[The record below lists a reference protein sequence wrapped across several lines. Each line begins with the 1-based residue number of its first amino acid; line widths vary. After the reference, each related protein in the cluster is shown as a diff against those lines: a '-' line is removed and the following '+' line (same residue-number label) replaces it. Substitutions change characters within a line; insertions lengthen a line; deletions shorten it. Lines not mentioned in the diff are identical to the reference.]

1 MLIGAVDGP
10 RASKASPKPPRPPT
24 SAEPPSGVRVAAIIA
39 VIGIEVRAEQ
49 NRPLGKNQIILRQLI
64 ESTFPDV
71 TDLGS
76 ARAKGPAAWIEAGA
90 RPGVIGVL
98 FPGDGAALIG
108 AKKMQNR
115 AQMDRQIAA
124 GGDVTRFISGKGI
137 YGRGAVSVRALLAQ
151 YFAGMSPEEAV
162 AMGPDA
168 WLAAEVSEDVARRIF
183 GDEVAAEAKRRTQAR
198 SNSKK

>member
-1 MLIGAVDGP
+1 
-10 RASKASPKPPRPPT
+10 
-24 SAEPPSGVRVAAIIA
+24 
-39 VIGIEVRAEQ
+39 
-49 NRPLGKNQIILRQLI
+49 
-64 ESTFPDV
+64 
-71 TDLGS
+71 
-76 ARAKGPAAWIEAGA
+76 
-90 RPGVIGVL
+90 
-98 FPGDGAALIG
+98 
-108 AKKMQNR
+108 MQNR